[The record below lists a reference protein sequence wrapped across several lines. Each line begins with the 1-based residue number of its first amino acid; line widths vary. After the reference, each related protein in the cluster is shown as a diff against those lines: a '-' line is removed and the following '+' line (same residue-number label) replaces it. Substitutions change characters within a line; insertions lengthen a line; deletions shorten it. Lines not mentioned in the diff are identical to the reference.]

1 MEVQLVGGLQVAS
14 GSIKAEVQQACSWPS
29 CFAAACF
36 SVGSVGCF
44 AAAGCFSAAD
54 SKFTWKF
61 ESKKISRKFYITKL
75 SKLSKTTEIRALP
88 LLSDGLTVG

>member
-1 MEVQLVGGLQVAS
+1 MGGLQVAS

-29 CFAAACF
+29 CFPA
-36 SVGSVGCF
+36 VGSVGCF

-61 ESKKISRKFYITKL
+61 ESKKISRTFYITKL
-75 SKLSKTTEIRALP
+75 SKLSKTIEIRALP